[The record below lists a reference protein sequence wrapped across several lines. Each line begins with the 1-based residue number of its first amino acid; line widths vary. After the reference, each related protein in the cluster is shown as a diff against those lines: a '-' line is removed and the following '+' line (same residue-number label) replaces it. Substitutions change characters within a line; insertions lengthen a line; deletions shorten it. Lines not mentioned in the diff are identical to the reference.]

1 MIVIMI
7 MLHVIHG
14 ASISLTEAFPEIIA
28 SFSLVWGVLVRLV
41 VICVSVPVFAEV
53 MSSRFYA
60 LVKAPLLCVAIS
72 RWRGIPAIVVLVL
85 DGTGGRL
92 GFMRIGFKCAG
103 GCYAESKKGW
113 CNTFVYVHRNRNLH
127 VQGLEMITHRFAL
140 PCQRLPGE

>member
-28 SFSLVWGVLVRLV
+28 SFSLVWGVLVRLM

-53 MSSRFYA
+53 KSSRFYA
-60 LVKAPLLCVAIS
+60 LVKAALLCVAIS

-85 DGTGGRL
+85 GGTRGQV
-92 GFMRIGFKCAG
+92 
-103 GCYAESKKGW
+103 W
-113 CNTFVYVHRNRNLH
+113 LH
-127 VQGLEMITHRFAL
+127 AHWL
-140 PCQRLPGE
+140 